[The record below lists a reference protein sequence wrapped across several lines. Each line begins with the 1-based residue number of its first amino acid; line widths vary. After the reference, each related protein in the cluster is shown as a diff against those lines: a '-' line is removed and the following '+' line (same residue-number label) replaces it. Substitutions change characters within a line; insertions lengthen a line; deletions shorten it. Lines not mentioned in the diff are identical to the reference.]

1 VLAGEP
7 TNAVSILESVLLEAP
22 QWIDAL
28 EVRACSAG
36 LQATNV
42 LQALLGPPSCLPCPA
57 KLADGSQQ
65 LAAGTR

>member
-1 VLAGEP
+1 MLAGEP
-7 TNAVSILESVLLEAP
+7 TNAVSILENVLLEAP

-42 LQALLGPPSCLPCPA
+42 LQALLAPPA
-57 KLADGSQQ
+57 RLACQ
-65 LAAGTR
+65 AC